1 MSNPVTQ
8 QTVGILIFDGVEV
21 LDFAGPFEV
30 FSVTRSLGE
39 FSDETKLY
47 SPLIVAEEQRIIRA
61 TGNLLIEPHHTIHN
75 HPPLDLILIPG
86 GFGTRALQSHDP
98 ILDWIRQQSATVSLT
113 TSVCTGS
120 FLLAS
125 AGLLEGKSAT
135 THWGSIERMREVFPG
150 IAVQDGVRFVD
161 EETIVTS
168 AGVSAGIDMAL
179 SVVAKQHGEPV
190 AWQSARHMEY
200 EWRP

>member
-1 MSNPVTQ
+1 MSSQPTP

-39 FSDETKLY
+39 FTDETKLY
-47 SPLIVAEEQRIIRA
+47 MPLIIAEEQRIIRA
-61 TGNLLIEPHHTIHN
+61 TGNLLIEPHHTIHD
-75 HPPLDLILIPG
+75 HPKLDLILIPG
-86 GFGTRALQSHDP
+86 GHGTRQLQTHEP
-98 ILDWIRQQSATVSLT
+98 VLDWIRQQSETVSLT

-125 AGLLEGKSAT
+125 AGLLQGKSAT
-135 THWGSIERMREVFPG
+135 THWGSIDRLRELFPE
-150 IAVQDGVRFVD
+150 IVVRDNVRYVD

-179 SVVAKQHGEPV
+179 SVVAKRHGEPV
-190 AWQSARHMEY
+190 ARQSARHMEY
-200 EWRP
+200 DWRP